1 MNEIAKQ
8 MKLRQWAADLEEW
21 QQSGLSQTAWAK
33 IHGMS
38 RDTWKYRKRQVEKH
52 IELIMREDLVPAVQ
66 PVARL
71 PEPQQIVPISCNAVA
86 DDWIEISL
94 PEGTIRMPGSISP
107 ELLQI
112 AIREVKSNA

>member
-8 MKLRQWAADLEEW
+8 MKLRPWAADLEDW
-21 QQSGLSQTAWAK
+21 RQSGLTQTAWIK

-52 IELIMREDLVPAVQ
+52 IELLMRDDLMPYEQ
-66 PVARL
+66 PVTRL
-71 PEPQQIVPISCNAVA
+71 PEPQQIAPLSCST
-86 DDWIEISL
+86 DTEGSIEIDL
-94 PEGTIRMPGSISP
+94 PGGKIRMNGNVSS

-112 AIREVKSNA
+112 AIREVKNA